1 MANDQPSTD
10 TPRTDAL
17 QNAMIAERE
26 ELERRTADKPSLF
39 FMDEHIERSLQ
50 HARQLER
57 ENARLVA
64 LIKQMEATRL

>member
-1 MANDQPSTD
+1 MTALKANDKAGD
-10 TPRTDAL
+10 TPRTDAIL
-17 QNAMIAERE
+17 NHVMTCDDVSQGFNPYFVLA
-26 ELERRTADKPSLF
+26 ADLA
-39 FMDEHIERSLQ
+39 Q